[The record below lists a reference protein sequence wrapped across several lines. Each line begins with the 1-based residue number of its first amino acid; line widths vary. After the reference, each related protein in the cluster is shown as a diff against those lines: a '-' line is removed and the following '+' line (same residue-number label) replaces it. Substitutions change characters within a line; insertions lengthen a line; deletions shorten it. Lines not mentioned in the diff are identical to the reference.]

1 MSLQHAGTQLLRT
14 DSNSAAQIHSTVWP
28 AKEIVSRCTK
38 HLLPAA
44 VGRVKLPWSCCQGKE
59 EIKSPQERKEHTGR
73 EGGVG
78 WEAWGPPWDPALIWK

>member
-1 MSLQHAGTQLLRT
+1 MY
-14 DSNSAAQIHSTVWP
+14 N
-28 AKEIVSRCTK
+28 

-44 VGRVKLPWSCCQGKE
+44 VGKVKLPWSCCQGKE

-78 WEAWGPPWDPALIWK
+78 WEVLGPPWDPALIWKLDELAVGTGLGQAC